1 MSFDERFRLAS
12 PTGADLNVYR
22 TTIDD
27 PLAVVQ
33 VNHGLAEHAGRYAR
47 FARHLAGQGIA
58 TFAHDHRGHGAT
70 TAPGAPPGSFGPG
83 RAADLVLR
91 DVDVVHDHITT
102 EHPDVPIIVFGHSMG
117 ALIALS
123 VLFRRRQAVSGAAI
137 WNGNFSAGLLGRAAQ
152 AILAWERFRLGSDAP
167 SRVLPRLT
175 FRAWARQVSD
185 GRTPFDWL
193 SRDHAEVDAYMA
205 DPLCGFDASVGM
217 WQAVFDLVFAGSND
231 ANLAGVPRD
240 LPFHLVGGGG
250 DPESEFGKTVTAL
263 AERLRRQGIS
273 NVRSTIYPGMRH
285 ESLNETNREEVM
297 AQFGAWAE
305 EVAIGAGTTRPR

>member
-1 MSFDERFRLAS
+1 MSFDDRFRLAS

-47 FARHLAGQGIA
+47 LARHLAGQGIA
-58 TFAHDHRGHGAT
+58 TFAQDHRGHGST
-70 TAPGAPPGSFGPG
+70 TAPGAPQGSFGPG

-91 DVDVVHDHITT
+91 DVDAVHDHIAA

-123 VLFRRRQAVSGAAI
+123 VVFRRRHAVSAAAI

-175 FRAWARQVSD
+175 FRAWAKQVSD

-217 WQAVFDLVFAGSND
+217 WQAVFDFVFAGSKD
-231 ANLAGVPRD
+231 ANLAGLPRD

-263 AERLRRQGIS
+263 AERLRRHDFS

-297 AQFGAWAE
+297 AQFCAWAE